1 MPPNLSTIKSQIT
14 RSLIKKSLVT
24 IRILE
29 LSKQTDRLK
38 NGECEG
44 PSLSKPQNDKITFD
58 CNYFSRYKTIATTL
72 SFGVTIERFDF

>member
-14 RSLIKKSLVT
+14 RSLIKTSLVT

-29 LSKQTDRLK
+29 LSKRTDRLK
-38 NGECEG
+38 NGEG
-44 PSLSKPQNDKITFD
+44 SVLSKPQKDKITFE
-58 CNYFSRYKTIATTL
+58 CNYFSRYKTISTTL

>member
-14 RSLIKKSLVT
+14 RSLKKSLVT

-29 LSKQTDRLK
+29 LLKQTDRLK

-44 PSLSKPQNDKITFD
+44 SALSKPQKDNITFE
-58 CNYFSRYKTIATTL
+58 CNYFSRYKTICTTL